1 MKKRNNVLVLAL
13 VLGLVMYF
21 LDASIFYLLQKDDTS
36 FLQALLTNVPI
47 QEVYSRLIM
56 VVGIFVFGL
65 LIFGKINEI
74 YLDSHTFYNH
84 SNRDAKTLMD
94 HHFMS
99 SLSYQVRTPLNAI
112 IGFSELLEKPDI
124 SHDSKAIYLSHINSS
139 SKYLLLLVN
148 NLSEI
153 SKIESEKFV
162 IKKVGINVNKLL
174 GEMFQIFEVQKG
186 ELGKS
191 NIQLF
196 IENVRLDEELIVMT
210 DPQRLK
216 FVLNNLMESAFIHT
230 KQGMVKI
237 GYTKKGNGFIEFFV
251 KDTGTSFSQERL
263 DVIFERYNKLTD
275 NYNLPFDGSVIRLA
289 ISKSLVKLLGG
300 EIRAESQV
308 GEGVAI
314 YFTIPF
320 LEVNKAKEALPIKKV
335 IEPVRKAV
343 DTIERDWSGRFL
355 LIAEDVDSNFI
366 YLKEILRPTKINVL
380 WAKNGREALDMVISN
395 EKIAVVLMDILMP
408 VMDGYEASREIKKIR
423 PNLPIIAQTAYFV
436 EDKTR
441 DEENKNFDKY
451 LIKPLWAPQLLKAI
465 DGYIS

>member
-124 SHDSKAIYLSHINSS
+124 SPDSKAIYLSHINSS

-153 SKIESEKFV
+153 SKIESEKFE

>member
-124 SHDSKAIYLSHINSS
+124 SPDSKAIYLSHINSS

-153 SKIESEKFV
+153 SKIESEKFE

-423 PNLPIIAQTAYFV
+423 PNLPITAQTAYFV